1 MGCLFFDHFNSV
13 SNVIDV
19 VIVTSTVLA
28 LDLRN
33 QTLAD

>member
-13 SNVIDV
+13 SNVIDAAM
-19 VIVTSTVLA
+19 VTSTLLE